1 MPNSPRKKE
10 KPDVYV
16 VSGPITMGS
25 ALAVLN
31 EGRAIIDGGEN
42 DFSLANLEGSDS
54 AAIAVLLSWQRRAA
68 KSSRG
73 LHFYNSP
80 AQLVAIAALYGVTG
94 YLSGFP
100 LDDTIHT
107 GAQPLA

>member
-1 MPNSPRKKE
+1 MN
-10 KPDVYV
+10 
-16 VSGPITMGS
+16 T

-42 DFSLANLEGSDS
+42 DFSLANLAGSDS
-54 AAIAVLLSWQRRAA
+54 AAIAVL
-68 KSSRG
+68 
-73 LHFYNSP
+73 H
-80 AQLVAIAALYGVTG
+80 GVTE

-100 LDDTIHT
+100 IDESVHT

>member
-1 MPNSPRKKE
+1 MN
-10 KPDVYV
+10 
-16 VSGPITMGS
+16 T

-42 DFSLANLEGSDS
+42 DFSLANLAGSDS

-68 KSSRG
+68 KASRK

-80 AQLVAIAALYGVTG
+80 PQLVSIAALYGVTE

-100 LDDTIHT
+100 IDESVHT

>member
-1 MPNSPRKKE
+1 LPRKKA

-16 VSGPITMGS
+16 VSHAITMGT
-25 ALAVLN
+25 ALAVLT
-31 EGRAIIDGGEN
+31 EGRSVIDGGEN
-42 DFSLANLEGSDS
+42 DLSLANLAGSDS

-68 KSSRG
+68 KLSRK

-80 AQLVAIAALYGVTG
+80 PQLIAIAALYGVTE

-100 LDDTIHT
+100 VDETIHT